1 MVDQAAAMDKS
12 SGSEAKPWI
21 TWFCELRGNEFFCE
35 VPIEYIEDNFN
46 LCGLLPMRTLRAVC
60 IG

>member
-1 MVDQAAAMDKS
+1 MDKS

-46 LCGLLPMRTLRAVC
+46 LYGASMLDATMPPSS
-60 IG
+60 